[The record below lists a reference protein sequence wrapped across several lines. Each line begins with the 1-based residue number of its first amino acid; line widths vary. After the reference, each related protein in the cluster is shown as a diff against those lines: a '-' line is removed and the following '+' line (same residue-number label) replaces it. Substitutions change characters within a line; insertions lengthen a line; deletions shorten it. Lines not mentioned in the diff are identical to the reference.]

1 MDPLEVLFDADA
13 DAGPG
18 GKLPAALG
26 ARYGG
31 GLAIP
36 DGTLYANFV
45 QSIDG
50 VVAIDSVHSPGSAI
64 SGHSEAD
71 RFVMG
76 VLRAAA
82 DAVLVGAGTL
92 RDAPGHRWVAP
103 VIYPDLAAE
112 FAAWR
117 RGLGLPP
124 EPRLVVLTARGAL
137 PEAHVALQG
146 ALILTTEQGAAAVP
160 ASLAER
166 NEIVVLG
173 FGEGVEVA
181 SALAQLHARGLGR
194 ILTEAGPAV
203 TAQLLAGGLLDE
215 VFVTQSPVFVGGGR
229 GESRSLAGE
238 PLVPGGLTHPWE
250 LRSAR
255 RHASYLFLRYRFP
268 G

>member
-1 MDPLEVLFDADA
+1 MDPLEVLFDD
-13 DAGPG
+13 DPG
-18 GKLPAALG
+18 ATLPPALG
-26 ARYGG
+26 ALYGG
-31 GLAIP
+31 GLTIA
-36 DGTLYANFV
+36 GATLYANFV

-50 VVAIDSVHSPGSAI
+50 VVALRSVHSPGSLI

-103 VIYPDLAAE
+103 VIYPDLAEA

-117 RGLGLPP
+117 SAQGLAP
-124 EPRLVVLTARGAL
+124 EPRLAVVTARGAL
-137 PEAHVALQG
+137 PAGHVALHG
-146 ALILTTEQGAAAVP
+146 ALILTTERGAAAVP
-160 ASLAER
+160 GELAER
-166 NEIVVLG
+166 NEVVVLAG
-173 FGEGVEVA
+173 GEGVAVA
-181 SALAQLHARGLGR
+181 SALGALAARGLGR

-203 TAQLLAGGLLDE
+203 TAQLLAGGLLGE

-229 GESRSLAGE
+229 GEARSLAGE
-238 PLVPGGLTHPWE
+238 PLVPGGLAHPWE

-255 RHASYLFLRYRFP
+255 RHASHLFLRYRFP